1 MGLDLFRGARRKHIK
16 VLLDELDK
24 KDLFKRYS
32 LLIVGCFIVAF
43 AFNVFFKQ
51 YGIVCFGIS
60 GLSLVA
66 NKFGISNFMFIL
78 VGDIVLL
85 VISYFTLGERKTRN
99 ATLGSLLFP
108 IFVWLTEFM
117 VPYFRF
123 DNLELLVAAIFG
135 GVLSGIGYGLIYKT
149 NFNTGGTDII
159 CEIVAKYTKVSLGKA
174 MWLSDGLVVMS
185 GLFIAKAEMLLYGFM
200 VLYLISFMTDRV
212 VLGISQSK
220 AFYIV
225 TNKKEEVRDFLLSMP
240 FGGVTLI
247 NAKGG
252 YTNNK
257 ETLLL
262 CVVPTRQYFIV
273 KEGLKEIDDHIFFL
287 ACDAYEVSNVR
298 ENGYEE

>member
-1 MGLDLFRGARRKHIK
+1 MDFDVFRNARRKKIK
-16 VLLDELDK
+16 ELLDRIDR
-24 KDLFKRYS
+24 KDLFKRYF

-78 VGDIVLL
+78 VGDIILL
-85 VISYFTLGERKTRN
+85 CISYFTLGEKKTKN
-99 ATLGSLLFP
+99 ATVGSIMFP
-108 IFVWLTEFM
+108 IFVWLTEYM
-117 VPYFRF
+117 VPSFQF
-123 DNLELLVAAIFG
+123 ENLELLVAAIFG
-135 GVLSGIGYGLIYKT
+135 GVLSGLGYGLIYKT

-174 MWLSDGLVVMS
+174 MWVSDGLVVMS
-185 GLFIAKAEMLLYGFM
+185 GLVIAKAEMLLYGFL

-225 TNKKEEVRDFLLSMP
+225 TEKKDEVREFLLSIVD
-240 FGGVTLI
+240 GGVTLI
-247 NAKGG
+247 NARGG
-252 YTNNK
+252 YSNQK
-257 ETLLL
+257 EILLL
-262 CVVPTRQYFIV
+262 GVVPTRQYFIV

-287 ACDAYEVSNVR
+287 ACDAYEVSSRRKN
-298 ENGYEE
+298 NDK